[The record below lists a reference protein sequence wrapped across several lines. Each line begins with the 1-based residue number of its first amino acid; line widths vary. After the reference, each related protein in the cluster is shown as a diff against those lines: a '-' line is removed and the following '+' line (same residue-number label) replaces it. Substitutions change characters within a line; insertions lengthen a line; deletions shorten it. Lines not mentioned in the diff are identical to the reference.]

1 MRGILLQAT
10 DIFMVKASGSTLRI
24 EGAQTASG
32 SGGALF
38 RPDFNFE
45 DMGIGGLD
53 EVVFPSSKY

>member
-1 MRGILLQAT
+1 MQAT